1 MNRRR
6 FTALLGM
13 IVALACGRSALGLN
27 ILMLTNNSG
36 SLTSVESTLK
46 SRLEAAGWVVNTLWD
61 GDTQANYTAA
71 YADNDVVYIPSDVST
86 TDMANKLR
94 DCPIGVI
101 NEIAGYMDDLGLC
114 TAAGST
120 TFTSSV
126 SISNN
131 THYITNS
138 FVTGA
143 FTLGSTSYNVAQRG
157 GTTASGATALATA
170 GGINSIIVVDTGGTL
185 ANTINSNSTAAGR
198 RAQMPV
204 QLGVVDTSTFTY
216 NFNILIW
223 KLVLW
228 TASFEGDLEAQWK
241 LNETFGTSAADS
253 TGNGRTGTVTG
264 TSSWVSAV
272 LNNGFSFNGATKIQA
287 TGLMNSPRNV
297 SVAAWANLTAA
308 DSVGA
313 EIISLGDHFFL
324 RLDDSGVAKAAFYN
338 GSAYVTV
345 TFSAT
350 FAGTGWHH
358 FAATFDDPHDS
369 LKLYI
374 DGTLV
379 ATTSTTSSISYAG
392 LGTNTVI
399 GRQGNALT
407 TSDFTGTL
415 DEVRVYSYVLS
426 STDVA
431 QLYGLIGRWKLNESS
446 GTTATDS
453 TIFNR
458 DGTLTGTASWSSDCG
473 GMGVF
478 DFNGGTD
485 LFTVANAADFQPTTM
500 LSISAWIKGDS
511 WGSGS
516 SANAIL
522 RKGDA
527 NPNNYSLQVSDGR
540 VELLLDGTDA
550 GGIRGNTV
558 LNTGQW
564 YHVAATWDGVTA
576 KIYVNGVLDNSP
588 GTARAAPI
596 ATDTR
601 PLYLGGRAGADY
613 FDGMIR
619 DVRIYNRPLTAAEL
633 VQGAGLVGWWKFAEG
648 SGTSAA
654 DSSGMGNNATLSGGA
669 SWTSD
674 CAGNNNAL
682 LTNGTGGIAATNAAF
697 TPPDAGTVAFW
708 MRSTGA
714 PAGTARIMGLGG
726 DWELRQQ
733 TDGTVITDL
742 CGDGGSTI
750 CTVTPLT
757 TVGRWYHVAF
767 TFDSANDSY
776 AIYVDGVLE
785 RSGTNSVNMLQ
796 QAAAVL
802 SFGTRTGSTE
812 YWSGALRDVRIYNR
826 KLCPTEIAAL
836 YGLVG
841 YWKLNEASGTVASD
855 SSGLG
860 HSGTVT
866 GTVNWVAAK
875 ASNGFQFDYTNGY
888 DYITLPNTTTL
899 DNVQEGDY
907 TLAAWFKPL
916 STPPGTGSANN
927 ANYAILLKA
936 GFHCGLSYSH
946 NQQFEFGHYLTG
958 NVWHGTGTWSNS
970 YPPGSWHHV
979 VAVVNRTAG
988 TITLYLDNVVKGT
1001 DSFTPNTAAREFGAQ
1016 PWNIGIADP
1025 NYSTWGWAAH
1035 GIADDVRIY
1044 SRALCPAEVQDVY
1057 QSGNPFGGVKITKW
1071 VEIQ

>member
-36 SLTSVESTLK
+36 SLTAVESTLK
-46 SRLEAAGWVVNTLWD
+46 TRLEAAGWVINTLWD

-71 YADNDVVYIPSDVST
+71 YANNDVVYIPSDVST

-101 NEIAGYMDDLGLC
+101 NEIVAYMDDLGLC
-114 TAAGST
+114 TAAGTQTSV
-120 TFTSSV
+120 SSV
-126 SISNN
+126 NLTNN
-131 THYITNS
+131 THYIS
-138 FVTGA
+138 SGQVLGA
-143 FTLGSTSYNVAQRG
+143 FTLGSITYPVAQRG
-157 GTTASGATALATA
+157 GTTASGATVLATA
-170 GGINSIIVVDTGGTL
+170 GGINSFIVVDTGGTL

-204 QLGVVDTSTFTY
+204 QLGVVDTSTFTS

-228 TASFEGDLEAQWK
+228 TAGFEGDLEAQWK
-241 LNETFGTSAADS
+241 LNETSGTSAADS
-253 TGNGRTGTVTG
+253 SNNGRTGTVTG
-264 TSSWVSAV
+264 TANWVSAV

-297 SVAAWANLTAA
+297 SVAAWANLTTA

-374 DGTLV
+374 DGELV

-431 QLYGLIGRWKLNESS
+431 QLYGMIGRWKLNETS
-446 GTTATDS
+446 GTTASDS
-453 TIFNR
+453 TIFSR
-458 DGTLTGTASWSSDCG
+458 DATLTGTASWSSDCG

-478 DFNGGTD
+478 DFDGSSQY
-485 LFTVANAADFQPTTM
+485 FTIANTADFQPTGM
-500 LSISAWIKGDS
+500 LSISAWVKGNVWKDS
-511 WGSGS
+511 SGGDVDT
-516 SANAIL
+516 IL

-527 NPNNYSLQVSDGR
+527 TPNNYSLAIASGKVM
-540 VELLLDGTDA
+540 LLLDDSDTV
-550 GGIRGNTV
+550 GIRGNTV

-588 GTARAAPI
+588 GTAKAAPI
-596 ATDTR
+596 GTDTR
-601 PLYLGGRAGADY
+601 ALYLGGRSGTDF
-613 FDGMIR
+613 FDGQIR

-633 VQGAGLVGWWKFAEG
+633 QQGSGLIGWWKFAEG

-654 DSSGMGNNATLSGGA
+654 DSSGLGNNATLSGGA

-682 LTNGTGGIAATNAAF
+682 LTNGTGGIAATNVAF

-785 RSGTNSVNMLQ
+785 RSGTNSVNMVQ
-796 QAAAVL
+796 QAAAIL
-802 SFGTRTGSTE
+802 SFGRRTGATE

-826 KLCPTEIAAL
+826 KLCPTEIANL
-836 YGLVG
+836 YGLML
-841 YWKLNEASGTVASD
+841 YWKLDETTGSSAAD

-860 HSGTVT
+860 RNGTVVGTASWTT
-866 GTVNWVAAK
+866 GKVNNAIQFNGTNHVEVTSLLGTPKNITITGWGNLTAADSGG
-875 ASNGFQFDYTNGY
+875 AELIS
-888 DYITLPNTTTL
+888 I
-899 DNVQEGDY
+899 GDY
-907 TLAAWFKPL
+907 FAIRMNEGSSTRAFFYNGSSWVGPSIAQTYTGWHHFAAVFNDDADVCKL
-916 STPPGTGSANN
+916 YVDGNEVA
-927 ANYAILLKA
+927 
-936 GFHCGLSYSH
+936 SYSTTVTLGWTGLGTKTVIGCH
-946 NQQFEFGHYLTG
+946 GNNQTTFDFSGK
-958 NVWHGTGTWSNS
+958 
-970 YPPGSWHHV
+970 
-979 VAVVNRTAG
+979 
-988 TITLYLDNVVKGT
+988 I
-1001 DSFTPNTAAREFGAQ
+1001 
-1016 PWNIGIADP
+1016 
-1025 NYSTWGWAAH
+1025 
-1035 GIADDVRIY
+1035 DDVRVY
-1044 SRALCPAEVQDVY
+1044 SRALCPTEIQQVKAA
-1057 QSGNPFGGVKITKW
+1057 GGTFGGVKITRW